1 MASEDINVDKKSD
14 GNGGIKNF
22 IAGGFGGICLVLSGH
37 PFDTIKVRMQNM
49 PVPGK
54 QSYWYFTKHFFI
66 TVYVQIP
73 GAMLSFVIHII

>member
-1 MASEDINVDKKSD
+1 MAAEDINFDKKSD

-54 QSYWYFTKHFFI
+54 QSY
-66 TVYVQIP
+66 
-73 GAMLSFVIHII
+73 

>member
-1 MASEDINVDKKSD
+1 MAAEDINVDKKSD

-49 PVPGK
+49 PIPGK
-54 QSYWYFTKHFFI
+54 QSYWYFIIDIIGTKCKQNIFSVKLI
-66 TVYVQIP
+66 EN
-73 GAMLSFVIHII
+73 S

>member
-1 MASEDINVDKKSD
+1 MAAEDINVGKKSD
-14 GNGGIKNF
+14 GNGGIKDF

-54 QSYWYFTKHFFI
+54 QT
-66 TVYVQIP
+66 
-73 GAMLSFVIHII
+73 IILVLHNRYNPN

>member
-1 MASEDINVDKKSD
+1 MAAEDINVDKKSD

-49 PVPGK
+49 PLPGK
-54 QSYWYFTKHFFI
+54 Q
-66 TVYVQIP
+66 
-73 GAMLSFVIHII
+73 